1 MDNVDTFVDNVDNQ
15 KKYLNKRRY
24 ITKAK
29 FDVYFSI
36 RTSAEQFVERQ
47 NILKSVPWEKYMQ
60 IQKSFDKLSD
70 L

>member
-1 MDNVDTFVDNVDNQ
+1 MLQ
-15 KKYLNKRRY
+15 RL
-24 ITKAK
+24 K